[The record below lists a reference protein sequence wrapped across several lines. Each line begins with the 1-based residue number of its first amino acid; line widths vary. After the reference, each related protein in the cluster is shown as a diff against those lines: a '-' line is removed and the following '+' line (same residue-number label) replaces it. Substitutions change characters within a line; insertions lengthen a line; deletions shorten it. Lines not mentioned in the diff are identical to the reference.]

1 MTGDIVRGYRIL
13 VLALTALGAAIA
25 VPTAANADYA
35 PPAVTVPPTAVAGTP
50 VQFSGTGF
58 KANSPVTISVTY
70 SSSNSTA
77 AYHVA
82 EKGQVVL
89 AGLHAPRAV
98 VNTVTTDG
106 AGSFATPVTLT
117 QAGTATITGSGVDP
131 TGAAKSVSAT
141 VVVAAAAAAAGNGSQ
156 LAVTG
161 QNGQLLGTQV
171 AVGVGAVLLG
181 AAMVWLTIVWRRRSV
196 HTA

>member
-1 MTGDIVRGYRIL
+1 
-13 VLALTALGAAIA
+13 
-25 VPTAANADYA
+25 
-35 PPAVTVPPTAVAGTP
+35 

-58 KANSPVTISVTY
+58 KANSPVSISVTY
-70 SSSNSTA
+70 GNSNSTA

-89 AGLHAPRAV
+89 AGLPVPRAV
-98 VNTVTTDG
+98 VNTVTTDA

-131 TGAAKSVSAT
+131 TGAAKSVSTT
-141 VVVAAAAAAAGNGSQ
+141 VVVAAAAAPAGNGGSQ

-161 QNGQLLGTQV
+161 QDGRLLGTQV

-181 AAMVWLTIVWRRRSV
+181 GAMVWLTIVWRRRSV